1 MKYFNVDIINK
12 GKKSTELL
20 KAANKMAAVSMAKRQ
35 FKGAVVV
42 RAVETAA
49 PVDDQMGD
57 FIEKIKKSF
66 EGNIPENDKI
76 ATIRQISVMTDA
88 GIPINDTLEEIAINT
103 ENPKLKMIW
112 QSVCD
117 DINAGK
123 SLSDSMNKYRQDFGN
138 VVVAMTELGE
148 KTGNISGAYRK
159 LSEIMSDIQDNNKKF
174 KKAIK
179 GPRTTLIAMGIAFS
193 ILILAVVPKFKEIFE
208 KLGADLPLPTKI
220 LLWFE
225 HYMSN
230 YMPQIIVVII
240 VLIKTHGYFYKN
252 NKEYKYKTDKILI
265 SPKFYLINKAIFLS
279 TMHRYNL
286 IFGELVKSGLPVA
299 EALGTAVGMVDNE
312 IMKEKLSTIGA
323 NIGRGKSLTE
333 SFIETGLYENMLLQM
348 IKAGEAGGQLDAM
361 LDKVTDYYYGE
372 FTELIDNLSTYI
384 EPIMMAFIA
393 ALVTLLALGIFMP
406 MWDMG
411 KAAQN

>member
-12 GKKSTELL
+12 GKKSKELV
-20 KAANKMAAVSMAKRQ
+20 KAANKMAAVALAKRQ

-42 RAVETAA
+42 RATETAA
-49 PVDDQMGD
+49 PVDDSFKE
-57 FIEKIKKSF
+57 FIDKIKQSF
-66 EGNIPENDKI
+66 EGKIPDDDKI
-76 ATIRQISVMTDA
+76 STIRQISVMTDA
-88 GIPINDTLEEIAINT
+88 GIPINDTLEEIAKNT
-103 ENPKLKMIW
+103 ENPKLQEIW

-208 KLGADLPLPTKI
+208 KLGAELPFPTR
-220 LLWFE
+220 LLLFFE

-230 YMPQIIVVII
+230 YLPQIIVTIVIL
-240 VLIKTHGYFYKN
+240 VKAHGYFYKS
-252 NKEYKYKTDKILI
+252 NKQYKYNTDKVLI

-312 IMKEKLSTIGA
+312 ILKEKLGTIGA

-361 LDKVTDYYYGE
+361 LDKVTNYYYEE
-372 FTELIDNLSTYI
+372 FTDLIDNLSTYI
-384 EPIMMAFIA
+384 EPIMMFFIA
-393 ALVTLLALGIFMP
+393 VLVTLLALGIFMP
-406 MWDMG
+406 MWDLG
-411 KAAQN
+411 KAAG

>member
-1 MKYFNVDIINK
+1 MKYFNVDLINK
-12 GKKSTELL
+12 GKKSQELV
-20 KAANKMAAVSMAKRQ
+20 KAASKMAAVAMAKRQ

-42 RAVETAA
+42 RATETAA
-49 PVDDQMGD
+49 PVEDSFSD

-66 EGNIPENDKI
+66 EGSIPEEDKI

-88 GIPINDTLEEIAINT
+88 GIPINDTLEEIAKNT
-103 ENPKLKMIW
+103 ENPKLKEIY

-123 SLSDSMNKYRQDFGN
+123 SLSDSMNKYRSDFGN

-159 LSEIMSDIQDNNKKF
+159 LSEIMRDILDNKKKF

-208 KLGADLPLPTKI
+208 QLGASLPLPTRI
-220 LLWFE
+220 LLFLE
-225 HYMSN
+225 HYMSS
-230 YMPQIIVVII
+230 YMPHIIVTLV
-240 VLIKTHGYFYKN
+240 VLIKVHGHFYKS
-252 NKEYKYKTDKILI
+252 NKAYKYKTDKVLI

-286 IFGELVKSGLPVA
+286 IFSELVKSGLPVA

-312 IMKEKLSTIGA
+312 VLKEKLGSIGA
-323 NIGRGKSLTE
+323 NIGRGKSLTD
-333 SFIETGLYENMLLQM
+333 SFVETGLYENMLLQM
-348 IKAGEAGGQLDAM
+348 IRAGEVGGQLDAM

-393 ALVTLLALGIFMP
+393 GLVTLLALGIFMP
-406 MWDMG
+406 MWDLG
-411 KAAQN
+411 SAAKE

>member
-12 GKKSTELL
+12 GKKSKELI
-20 KAANKMAAVSMAKRQ
+20 KAANKMAAVALAKRQ

-42 RAVETAA
+42 RATETAA
-49 PVDDQMGD
+49 PVDDSFKE
-57 FIEKIKKSF
+57 FIDKIKQSF
-66 EGNIPENDKI
+66 EGKIPEEDKI

-88 GIPINDTLEEIAINT
+88 GIPINDTLDEIATHT
-103 ENPKLKMIW
+103 ENPKLKEIW

-123 SLSDSMNKYRQDFGN
+123 SLSDSMNKYRSDFGN

-148 KTGNISGAYRK
+148 KTGNLSGAYRK
-159 LSEIMSDIQDNNKKF
+159 LSEILGDIQDNNKKF

-179 GPRTTLIAMGIAFS
+179 GPRTTLIAMGVAFS
-193 ILILAVVPKFKEIFE
+193 ILILAVVPKFKAIFE
-208 KLGADLPLPTKI
+208 KLGADLPVPTKM

-230 YMPQIIVVII
+230 YMPQIIVTLV
-240 VLIKTHGYFYKN
+240 VVVKAHGYFYAN
-252 NKEYKYKTDKILI
+252 NKQYKYNTDKALI

-312 IMKEKLSTIGA
+312 IMKEKLGTIGA

-361 LDKVTDYYYGE
+361 LDKVTNYYYEE
-372 FTELIDNLSTYI
+372 FTDLIDNLSTYI
-384 EPIMMAFIA
+384 EPILMFFIA
-393 ALVTLLALGIFMP
+393 VLVTLMALGIFLP

-411 KAAQN
+411 KAASH

>member
-1 MKYFNVDIINK
+1 MKYFNVDLINK
-12 GKKSTELL
+12 GKKSQELV
-20 KAANKMAAVSMAKRQ
+20 KAANKMAAVAMAKRQ

-42 RAVETAA
+42 RATETAA
-49 PVDDQMGD
+49 PVEDSFSE
-57 FIEKIKKSF
+57 FIDKIKQSF
-66 EGNIPENDKI
+66 EGKIRDEDKI

-88 GIPINDTLEEIAINT
+88 GIPINDTLEEIALNT

-123 SLSDSMNKYRQDFGN
+123 SLSDSMNKYRSEFGN

-159 LSEIMSDIQDNNKKF
+159 LSEILTDILDNKKKF

-208 KLGADLPLPTKI
+208 QLGAELPFPTR
-220 LLWFE
+220 LLLFFE
-225 HYMSN
+225 HYMST
-230 YMPQIIVVII
+230 YMPQIIVTLI
-240 VLIKTHGYFYKN
+240 VMIKAHGYFYKN
-252 NKEYKYKTDKILI
+252 NKDYKYQTDKILI

-299 EALGTAVGMVDNE
+299 EALGTASGMVDNE
-312 IMKEKLSTIGA
+312 ILKEKLGSIGA

-348 IKAGEAGGQLDAM
+348 IRAGEAGGQLDAM
-361 LDKVTDYYYGE
+361 LDKVTNYYYEE
-372 FTELIDNLSTYI
+372 FSELIDNLSAYI
-384 EPIMMAFIA
+384 EPIMMFFIA
-393 ALVTLLALGIFMP
+393 VLVTLLALGIFMP

-411 KAAQN
+411 KAAK